1 MVKENIV
8 KEKEKSE
15 IKDKGKKEKKEKS
28 KKVTKKKEITE
39 KKEVTKKK
47 EEKKEAEKEEKI
59 ESKEKK
65 ENKEKK
71 EKKEEAEKREELLV
85 PLEDYINSAVHLGTR
100 AVTPGMREYV
110 YRRKADGIAVLN
122 TKKIDERIALAADFL
137 SKYKPEDII
146 LCCKRDSGH
155 KAIKAFNEATGIK
168 TFEKY
173 PPGMITNPNLDIFL
187 ESSVLFIIDPW
198 LDKNALNDAVKLR
211 IPVVALCDTNNN
223 TNNIDVVVPCNNK
236 SAKSIGLAL
245 YIIAKL
251 YLKKRNINK
260 KIKSSDFYEIEDKSQ
275 AKEHRESRNERGTR
289 ITREMIARKLGKMGN
304 RKISRKGRI
313 SRR

>member
-28 KKVTKKKEITE
+28 KDTKSTEKKRKEE

-59 ESKEKK
+59 ESKE
-65 ENKEKK
+65 NKEKK
-71 EKKEEAEKREELLV
+71 KEAEKREELLV

-236 SAKSIGLAL
+236 SSKSIGLVL

-251 YLKKRNINK
+251 YLKKRNIKK